1 MSGESR
7 KRRHGSVST
16 EKESVLDP
24 SDKGRLIVV
33 GEDKPFAAILP
44 CVTDLRGVG
53 ADSELDKPPSLSD
66 DIPRIQG
73 SSDNS
78 RKEATEHDE
87 ANIVGVKASSSSTVL
102 SGLSTSAV
110 VRGEVA
116 DSSLSNTTSTTPH
129 TLVQSNDCVRT
140 VAETSPMPNLFA
152 QDDDGDTFLHIA
164 VVQGDQPLSQFFI
177 ERMKLKGVDI
187 FNKLRQTPL
196 HLAVITHQKYL
207 VEKLVEGGADV
218 NLMDRHGQTALHLAC
233 QNGDINSVFAIRDVT
248 HRCHLQIRLDLK
260 NFQGFSALH
269 VATLR
274 GNKQLVETILDMGAE
289 INDQD
294 SNSGRTA
301 LHHAVEA
308 GKHHVAEYLISR
320 GADVN
325 KVTFAGNTPL
335 HTASGRDMEPMV
347 KLLIEHG
354 ANVNIANLEGDIPKV
369 GQTSEQA
376 KRHFRSKEKQTKRRK
391 K

>member
-7 KRRHGSVST
+7 KRRHGSATTGKECVGLDPLDEERRST
-16 EKESVLDP
+16 VGNKPPSVL
-24 SDKGRLIVV
+24 S
-33 GEDKPFAAILP
+33 
-44 CVTDLRGVG
+44 CVTDPIEG
-53 ADSELDKPPSLSD
+53 DSGPDKSSSLSD
-66 DIPRIQG
+66 DLHGKQG
-73 SSDNS
+73 SKDNLK
-78 RKEATEHDE
+78 KEATEHDE
-87 ANIVGVKASSSSTVL
+87 ADIVDVKASSSSTVV
-102 SGLSTSAV
+102 SGLSTLAKV
-110 VRGEVA
+110 CGEVA
-116 DSSLSNTTSTTPH
+116 DPSPSNTNVTAPH

-140 VAETSPMPNLFA
+140 VAETSPMPDLFA
-152 QDDDGDTFLHIA
+152 QDDDGDTFLHIS

-177 ERMKLKGVDI
+177 ERMKSRGVDI

-248 HRCHLQIRLDLK
+248 HRCHMQIRLDLK
-260 NFQGFSALH
+260 NFQGFSVLH
-269 VATLR
+269 VATLN
-274 GNKQLVETILDMGAE
+274 GNKQLVETILDMGAD

-308 GKHHVAEYLISR
+308 GKNHVVEYLITR

-335 HTASGRDMEPMV
+335 HTASGRDMDQMV
-347 KLLIEHG
+347 KLLIQYG

>member
-7 KRRHGSVST
+7 KRRHGSATTGKECVGLDPLDEERRST
-16 EKESVLDP
+16 VENKLPSVL
-24 SDKGRLIVV
+24 
-33 GEDKPFAAILP
+33 A
-44 CVTDLRGVG
+44 CVTDPIEG
-53 ADSELDKPPSLSD
+53 DSGLDKSSSLSD
-66 DIPRIQG
+66 DLHGKQG
-73 SSDNS
+73 SKDNS
-78 RKEATEHDE
+78 KKEATEHDE
-87 ANIVGVKASSSSTVL
+87 ADIVDVKASSSLTVV
-102 SGLSTSAV
+102 SGLSTLAKV
-110 VRGEVA
+110 CGEVA
-116 DSSLSNTTSTTPH
+116 DPSPSNTNVTAPH

-140 VAETSPMPNLFA
+140 VAETSPMPDLFA
-152 QDDDGDTFLHIA
+152 QDDDGDTFLHIS

-177 ERMKLKGVDI
+177 ERMKSRGVDI

-248 HRCHLQIRLDLK
+248 HRCHMQIRLDLK
-260 NFQGFSALH
+260 NFQGFSVLH
-269 VATLR
+269 VATLN
-274 GNKQLVETILDMGAE
+274 GNKQLVETILDMGAD

-308 GKHHVAEYLISR
+308 GKNHVVEYLITR

-335 HTASGRDMEPMV
+335 HTASGRDMDQMV
-347 KLLIEHG
+347 KLLIQHG

>member
-7 KRRHGSVST
+7 KRRHGSATTGKECVGLDPLDEERRST
-16 EKESVLDP
+16 VGNKPPSVL
-24 SDKGRLIVV
+24 S
-33 GEDKPFAAILP
+33 
-44 CVTDLRGVG
+44 CVTDPIEG
-53 ADSELDKPPSLSD
+53 DSGPDKSSSLSD
-66 DIPRIQG
+66 DLHDKQG
-73 SSDNS
+73 SKDNS
-78 RKEATEHDE
+78 KKEATEHDE
-87 ANIVGVKASSSSTVL
+87 ADIVDVKASSSSKVV
-102 SGLSTSAV
+102 SGLSTLAEV
-110 VRGEVA
+110 CGEVA
-116 DSSLSNTTSTTPH
+116 DPSPSNTDVTAPH

-140 VAETSPMPNLFA
+140 VAETSPMPDLFA
-152 QDDDGDTFLHIA
+152 QDDDGDTFLHIS

-177 ERMKLKGVDI
+177 ERMKSRGVDI

-248 HRCHLQIRLDLK
+248 HRCHMQIRLDLK
-260 NFQGFSALH
+260 NFQGFSVLH
-269 VATLR
+269 VATLN
-274 GNKQLVETILDMGAE
+274 GNKQLVETILDMGAD

-308 GKHHVAEYLISR
+308 GKNHVVEYLITR

-335 HTASGRDMEPMV
+335 HTASGRDMDQMV
-347 KLLIEHG
+347 KLLIQYG

>member
-7 KRRHGSVST
+7 KRRHGSATTGKECVGLDPLDEERRST
-16 EKESVLDP
+16 VGNKPPSVL
-24 SDKGRLIVV
+24 S
-33 GEDKPFAAILP
+33 
-44 CVTDLRGVG
+44 CVTDPIEG
-53 ADSELDKPPSLSD
+53 DSGPDKSSSLSD
-66 DIPRIQG
+66 DLHGKQG
-73 SSDNS
+73 SKDNLK
-78 RKEATEHDE
+78 KEATEHDE
-87 ANIVGVKASSSSTVL
+87 ADIVDVKASSSSTVV
-102 SGLSTSAV
+102 SGLSTLAKV
-110 VRGEVA
+110 CGEVA
-116 DSSLSNTTSTTPH
+116 DPSPSNTDVTAPH

-140 VAETSPMPNLFA
+140 VAETSPMPDLFA
-152 QDDDGDTFLHIA
+152 QDDDGDTFLHIS

-177 ERMKLKGVDI
+177 ERMKSRGVDI

-248 HRCHLQIRLDLK
+248 HRCHMQIRLDLK
-260 NFQGFSALH
+260 NFQGFSVLH
-269 VATLR
+269 VATLN
-274 GNKQLVETILDMGAE
+274 GNKQLVETILDMGAD

-308 GKHHVAEYLISR
+308 GKNHVVEYLITR

-335 HTASGRDMEPMV
+335 HTASGRDMDQMV
-347 KLLIEHG
+347 KLLIQYG